1 MCHVVTV
8 STKETDLY
16 FNQNKKYYQIL
27 VIPGNP
33 SIYSYFDENLYQKQ
47 AVIAGCQGLVT
58 MVNMIIWPL
67 NPFIT
72 FLDNITHPERSIWQ

>member
-8 STKETDLY
+8 STKENDLY

-33 SIYSYFDENLYQKQ
+33 SIYSYFDENLYQRQ
-47 AVIAGCQGLVT
+47 AVIAGC
-58 MVNMIIWPL
+58 
-67 NPFIT
+67 
-72 FLDNITHPERSIWQ
+72 